1 MGTIWIMLFIMH
13 RSFKIS
19 MTITF
24 PKIVLLPLILIN
36 LFGHLEAQQDSFPV
50 YDFIDYASN
59 EIQHPE
65 ALQTFFK
72 KIKALEN
79 GQLRQLRIAHLG
91 DSHIQADFLSG
102 QLRAQFQRQF
112 GSAGRGFVFF
122 YHQAGTH
129 APLDYKTTSDQSFES
144 RRRIF
149 QRGAPPI
156 GLSGMSIAANL
167 PNFSIFFQQK
177 ERFDLPETFD
187 QVTLFHNAA
196 SEAYRFDLKPGPG
209 EQLPSLPPISQDWL
223 LYTVK
228 KGDSLFGIARQFGKT
243 VAEIKQW
250 NRLEET
256 LIFSGQQL
264 LIQQMMPD
272 PPEDGSVRFQ
282 QQTEWT
288 SQALLPRPITSMEL
302 IGQRMH
308 ANSSTQIFG
317 MLLENTQQ
325 SGVLYHMLGVNGATF
340 YHFNHG
346 EYFFNQLPALGADL
360 VLVTLG
366 TNEAIQSKFDG
377 PQFRREVK
385 HLLASIKKQLPEASI
400 LLTINPEVLIRKTKT
415 SPYTPQVR
423 QIIIEEAQEAGA
435 AWWDLYQVMGG
446 AESIRDWRKADLAYR
461 DFIHFTQ
468 KGYILQAELLYK
480 AILEAYDASN

>member
-1 MGTIWIMLFIMH
+1 M
-13 RSFKIS
+13 S
-19 MTITF
+19 TF
-24 PKIVLLPLILIN
+24 QKVLLPAVFLIL
-36 LFGHLEAQQDSFPV
+36 LSKELKAQDSLPI
-50 YDFIDYASN
+50 YDFIDYSAN
-59 EIQHPE
+59 IIQNP
-65 ALQTFFK
+65 AGLQTFFQK
-72 KIKALEN
+72 TKALEN
-79 GQLRQLRIAHLG
+79 AQLRQLRIAHLG
-91 DSHIQADFLSG
+91 DSHVQADFLSG

-129 APLDYKTTSDQSFES
+129 APLDYKTTSEQSFES

-187 QVTLFHNAA
+187 QVTLFHNA
-196 SEAYRFDLKPGPG
+196 STEAYRFELKPGLG
-209 EQLPSLPPISQDWL
+209 EQLQSLPPISQDWL

-228 KGDSLFGIARQFGKT
+228 KGDTLFDIARQFDKT

-250 NRLEET
+250 NRLEKT

-264 LIQQMMPD
+264 LIQQMMPGPSKD
-272 PPEDGSVRFQ
+272 DRVRFQ
-282 QQTEWT
+282 QQTKWT
-288 SQALLPRPITSMEL
+288 SRAVLPTPITSMEL
-302 IGQRMH
+302 IGKRLQ
-308 ANSSTQIFG
+308 ANGSTQLFG

-325 SGVLYHMLGVNGATF
+325 PGVLYHMLGVNGATF

-346 EYFFNQLPALGADL
+346 EYFFDQLPALGADL

-377 PQFRREVK
+377 PQFRSEVK
-385 HLLASIKKQLPEASI
+385 DLLAAIKKQLPEASI
-400 LLTINPEVLIRKTKT
+400 LLTINPEVMIRKIKT

-423 QIIIEEAQEAGA
+423 QIIIEEAQLAGA

-480 AILEAYDASN
+480 AILEAYYASN